1 MNKTSVIKIPIYAD
15 IDIIAS
21 RQRGRELA
29 EAAGFSDTDVT
40 LIATVIS
47 EVARKIVEQPLPG
60 EMTISITR
68 EAGSL
73 SIVLVAR
80 IHLSDKTIGVEVTP
94 GCKPLDGFDVLCKAE
109 ETVLKLRQPRR
120 VVTGGASLALEVA

>member
-1 MNKTSVIKIPIYAD
+1 MNKTTVIKIPIYSD

-68 EAGSL
+68 EGGSL

-120 VVTGGASLALEVA
+120 VVVGGSSLALEVA